1 MWARRSTSTP
11 ATWSGAASLRA
22 RSTPTGASSRCSR
35 ARTSGVTLTSSTP
48 TTAAARSTALD
59 TRRGQAPGTRANSV
73 TVYATFFAWL
83 DEDGRIE
90 HNPMQRIRRPRLPLP
105 EELDVPTVTATDVM
119 RLLEAWQTTGEL
131 LCIALLAYLW
141 PRRRALAGLR
151 WRDVDFERG
160 TVRSREKGRKTI

>member
-1 MWARRSTSTP
+1 
-11 ATWSGAASLRA
+11 
-22 RSTPTGASSRCSR
+22 
-35 ARTSGVTLTSSTP
+35 
-48 TTAAARSTALD
+48 
-59 TRRGQAPGTRANSV
+59 
-73 TVYATFFAWL
+73 
-83 DEDGRIE
+83 
-90 HNPMQRIRRPRLPLP
+90 MQRIRRPRLPLP